1 MLAIVINESMFATNE
16 VAIRIEALIRSY
28 LTSEDYTDI
37 DLVGVFFHE
46 IMIYATNFYIISC
59 LVPQSYGW
67 GLL

>member
-46 IMIYATNFYIISC
+46 IMIYATNFYIIST
-59 LVPQSYGW
+59 SDEEYK
-67 GLL
+67 

>member
-37 DLVGVFFHE
+37 DLVGVFF
-46 IMIYATNFYIISC
+46 S
-59 LVPQSYGW
+59 
-67 GLL
+67 